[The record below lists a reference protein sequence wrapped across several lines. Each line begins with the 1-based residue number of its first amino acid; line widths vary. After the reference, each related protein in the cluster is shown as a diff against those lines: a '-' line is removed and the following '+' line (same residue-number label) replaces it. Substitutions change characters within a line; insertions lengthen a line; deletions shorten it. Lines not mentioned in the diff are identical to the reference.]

1 MVWCIEVLAAYRIL
15 QVPRCASVCL
25 GVPRCASTSHRMLR
39 STKMIPFLEDDPVGV
54 PFLPVPRSLRNWA
67 TANLVLCQFGFI
79 PTESSTAEDLLW
91 KCWFPVDL
99 PEKVHKFATFR
110 QARLDLVSANVSAAM
125 EQIYICDEAL
135 RPARLLVDSEECG
148 ECCCT
153 WNALGIYSPLRFLMI
168 LIPNEF
174 FSIYIYLNVRS
185 SASAR
190 NLNHSAKYI
199 SAQGH

>member
-15 QVPRCASVCL
+15 Q
-25 GVPRCASTSHRMLR
+25 VPRCASTSHRMLR

-67 TANLVLCQFGFI
+67 TANLVFCQVGFI

-91 KCWFPVDL
+91 KCWFPVNL
-99 PEKVHKFATFR
+99 PGEVHKFATFR

-135 RPARLLVDSEECG
+135 RPARLLDSEDG

-153 WNALGIYSPLRFLMI
+153 WNALGIYSPLIFLMI
-168 LIPNEF
+168 LTPNEF
-174 FSIYIYLNVRS
+174 FSISQCQIFSLSKESEPFCKVHICPGALS
-185 SASAR
+185 KS
-190 NLNHSAKYI
+190 LTFLH
-199 SAQGH
+199 